1 MEPHPD
7 QDEQP
12 EPRSSNRGGLIA
24 AIVVGAIVLIFVVF
38 HLVAALSLHGA

>member
-7 QDEQP
+7 QDDQP

-24 AIVVGAIVLIFVVF
+24 GIVIGVVVVIFVVL